1 MQVGEIEPDGDDGIG
16 EVIDV
21 DIFEVDIDV
30 GVMGVL
36 DNDILADVASEYDC
50 FGIDCIHDVSFLILF
65 VLAVLS
71 GPLMPWGLV
80 PELPELRDAVAADD
94 RPVEVQAAGDRL
106 VEEFADEGVAVEDF
120 KLDAWQSLSSPPH
133 VEDPTTVLAISS
145 GSFRISPF
153 LMHWI

>member
-16 EVIDV
+16 GEIDV

-65 VLAVLS
+65 FLAVLF
-71 GPLMPWGLV
+71 GPIMPWGLV
-80 PELPELRDAVAADD
+80 PELPPLG
-94 RPVEVQAAGDRL
+94 EVLAAGDRL
-106 VEEFADEGVAVEDF
+106 VEERAAGGRLIEERAVEGVGVEDF

-133 VEDPTTVLAISS
+133 VEDPISV
-145 GSFRISPF
+145 FHCDII
-153 LMHWI
+153 LEY